1 MSKLYLRNRIPAQYN
16 RQAWYEILNQI
27 ESLANLQFDGYLF
40 PTSSASADYTVNVND
55 AFIPVDASSAAVTV
69 TLKPAAE
76 AKGKRLTIKKI
87 DSSANAVT
95 VDGDGSET
103 IDGATTAVINC
114 QYESICLMSDGT
126 EWWVV

>member
-16 RQAWYEILNQI
+16 RQAWHEILNQI
-27 ESLANLQFDGYLF
+27 ENLANLQFDGYLF
-40 PTSSASADYTVNVND
+40 PTSSVSADYTATVND

-87 DSSANAVT
+87 DSSVNAVT
-95 VDGDGSET
+95 VDGDGAET
-103 IDGATTAVINC
+103 IDDSATAVISS
-114 QYESICLMSDGT
+114 QYDSICVMSDGT
-126 EWWVV
+126 EWWIV

>member
-1 MSKLYLRNRIPAQYN
+1 MSKLYLSGKIPYNYN
-16 RQAWYEILNQI
+16 RQAFAEILKQI
-27 ESLANLQFDGYLF
+27 ENLNNAQVDGYLF
-40 PTSSASADYTVNVND
+40 PTSSVSADYTATVND

-87 DSSANAVT
+87 DSSVNAVT

-103 IDGATTAVINC
+103 IDGATTAVINS
-114 QYESICLMSDGT
+114 QYDSICVMSDGT
-126 EWWVV
+126 EWWIV